1 MNIVLLLII
10 CSVSLGA
17 LFLGIFIWWV
27 NSGQADD
34 LETPA
39 HRMLFEDKKSEK
51 TKFIKNKTANSYE

>member
-1 MNIVLLLII
+1 MNIILLLII

-27 NSGQADD
+27 RSGQADD

-39 HRMLFEDKKSEK
+39 HRMLFEDKKTIQK
-51 TKFIKNKTANSYE
+51 TIQHNTAKSYE